1 MPEMV
6 PDRLPPNASRGEK
19 EVFAILQNLPDDY
32 IVYYEPVISQRY
44 PDFIVIGPKLG
55 VLIIEVKGWR
65 QNHLQSVNNNEV
77 MILENGVLAPHQHP
91 LRQARGYMCGLMDY
105 CRKHQ
110 AFKALVHPE
119 GDYQNR
125 FTFPFGFMAVLSNIT
140 HEQLKNHA
148 SGDLTTVFS
157 TPKVIPRDILL
168 EQWRQLRAD
177 VLEQALRQAFDPWW
191 TFPPLDETQIN
202 ALRAIIHP
210 EIQLNLFS
218 RPTSGSTT
226 PTTNAP
232 ITTDSIKVLDLRQE
246 RNARAMG
253 EGHRIVYGVAGSG
266 KTVLLIARARLLAA
280 QCPQQRVLVLC
291 FNVSL
296 ATYLKQSLSDC
307 RNATVC
313 HFDGWVKLNGLVRQ
327 MKEDNDPLG
336 ERLLAHLGAGHGE
349 TESYHAVL
357 IDEAQDFA
365 PSWFQCACA
374 ALKDPDDGDLI
385 IVGDGSQGLYRGQR
399 DISWKKLGIKA
410 VGRTIHKK
418 LDLDKNYRNSREI
431 LELAAVFATTSDS
444 MVVEAEA
451 DHVLAIAVDPS
462 KAMRMTGQRP
472 VLICARDRREEAQ
485 VIVRIVAQ
493 LLKGTSGFKGFDQ
506 PIKPEEIGLLY
517 ARKDPD
523 TVIPELKQQL
533 ERHAPVVWISDKSDR
548 SARYRVNEPG
558 LKLQTIHSAKGL
570 QYRVVILLWAEQLP
584 STFDDSDEVADRC
597 LMYVALTRP
606 EDLLVMTTSKPS
618 SFMQRIQSSGKV
630 EIARTAKS
638 PPTVG

>member
-6 PDRLPPNASRGEK
+6 PDRLPPNASQGEK
-19 EVFAILQNLPDDY
+19 EVFSILQNLPDDY

-65 QNHLQSVNNNEV
+65 QNHLQSVNTNEV
-77 MILENGVLAPHQHP
+77 MVLENGVLAPYQHP
-91 LRQARGYMCGLMDY
+91 LRQARGYMYGLMDY

-110 AFKALVHPE
+110 AFKVLVHPE

-168 EQWRQLRAD
+168 EQWRQLQAD

-218 RPTSGSTT
+218 PPTSGSTT
-226 PTTNAP
+226 SATTAT
-232 ITTDSIKVLDLRQE
+232 ITNDSIKVLDLRQE

-296 ATYLKQSLSDC
+296 STYLQQSLSDC
-307 RNATVC
+307 HNATVY
-313 HFDGWVKLNGLVRQ
+313 HFDSWVKRNGLVRQ
-327 MKEDNDPLG
+327 KNQDNNSLEDNDSLG
-336 ERLLAHLGAGHGE
+336 ERLLAHLGAGRGE
-349 TESYHAVL
+349 AESYHAVL

-431 LELAAVFATTSDS
+431 LELAAVFAMTTDS
-444 MVVEAEA
+444 MVIEAEA

-462 KAMRMTGQRP
+462 KAIRTTGQRP
-472 VLICARDRREEAQ
+472 VLICARSRREEAQ
-485 VIVRIVAQ
+485 AIVHIVGQ
-493 LLKGTSGFKGFDQ
+493 LLKGASGFKGFDQ

-517 ARKDPD
+517 ARKDA
-523 TVIPELKQQL
+523 VISELKQQL
-533 ERHAPVVWISDKSDR
+533 ERHAPVVWISDSSDR
-548 SARYRVNEPG
+548 NARYKINEPG

-570 QYRVVILLWAEQLP
+570 QYRVVLLLWADQLP
-584 STFDDSDEVADRC
+584 SQFDDSDEVADHC

-618 SFMQRIQSSGKV
+618 SFIQRIQASGKV
-630 EIARTAKS
+630 E
-638 PPTVG
+638 VC

>member
-1 MPEMV
+1 MAEMI

-32 IVYYEPVISQRY
+32 IVYYEPIISQRY

-55 VLIIEVKGWR
+55 ILIIEVKGWR
-65 QNHLQSVNNNEV
+65 PNHLHSVNTNDVVISEPSGPV
-77 MILENGVLAPHQHP
+77 KHQHP
-91 LRQARGYMCGLMDY
+91 LRQARGYMYGLMDY
-105 CRKHQ
+105 CRQHQ
-110 AFKALVHPE
+110 AFKTLVHPE

-157 TPKVIPRDILL
+157 APKVIPRDILL
-168 EQWRQLRAD
+168 EQWRQLRSD

-191 TFPPLDETQIN
+191 PFTPLDETQIN

-226 PTTNAP
+226 PTTTAP

-296 ATYLKQSLSDC
+296 ATYLQQSLIDC
-307 RNATVC
+307 HNATVC
-313 HFDGWVKLNGLVRQ
+313 HFDGWVKCNGLVRQ
-327 MKEDNDPLG
+327 RNEDNDALG
-336 ERLLAHLGAGHGE
+336 ERLLAHLGAGHGAA
-349 TESYHAVL
+349 ESCHAVL

-410 VGRTIHKK
+410 TGRTLHKK
-418 LDLDKNYRNSREI
+418 FDLDKNYRNAREI
-431 LELAAVFATTSDS
+431 LELAAAFATTTDS
-444 MVVEAEA
+444 MTTNVEA
-451 DHVLAIAVDPS
+451 DHVLAITVDPT
-462 KAMRMTGQRP
+462 KAMRTTGQRP
-472 VLICARDRREEAQ
+472 VLIRARDRGEEAQ
-485 VIVRIVAQ
+485 AVVRTVAQ

-506 PIKPEEIGLLY
+506 PVKPEAIGLFY
-517 ARKDPD
+517 ARKEA
-523 TVIPELKQQL
+523 VILELKQQL
-533 ERHAPVVWISDKSDR
+533 ERHAPVVWISDSSDR
-548 SARYRVNEPG
+548 TNRCRINEPG

-570 QYRVVILLWAEQLP
+570 QYRVVILLWADQLP
-584 STFDDSDEVADRC
+584 SQFDDSDEVADGC

-606 EDLLVMTTSKPS
+606 EDLLVITASRPS
-618 SFMQRIQSSGKV
+618 SFVQRIQASGKV
-630 EIARTAKS
+630 EVRKS
-638 PPTVG
+638 SAMV